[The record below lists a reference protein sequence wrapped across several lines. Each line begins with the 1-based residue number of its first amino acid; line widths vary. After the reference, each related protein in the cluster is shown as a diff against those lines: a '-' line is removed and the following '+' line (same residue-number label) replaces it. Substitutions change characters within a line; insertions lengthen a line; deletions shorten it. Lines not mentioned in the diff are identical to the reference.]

1 VFTWKT
7 GGTKIR
13 ERNLVEFFSMLKSPL
28 GYRYVEDED
37 DDPEMEELDC
47 QKIQTI
53 IGKQEI
59 AKTIFLMGLPVD
71 NGYIPFG
78 VVLHAACKNAYGK
91 KFLVDVEKDA
101 YTIIRQQ
108 EVNCLAT
115 VLKIHNDMNNQKV
128 TNCHE
133 KYFLKFVSL
142 VLIGF

>member
-1 VFTWKT
+1 MFTWRT

-28 GYRYVEDED
+28 GYRYIEDE
-37 DDPEMEELDC
+37 EEDGDLESVEVSR
-47 QKIQTI
+47 IQTI

-71 NGYIPFG
+71 NGFVPFG
-78 VVLHAACKNAYGK
+78 VVLHAACKNGYGK

-108 EVNCLAT
+108 EIRCLAT
-115 VLKIHNDMNNQKV
+115 VIKLHNDALKQKN

-133 KYFLKFVSL
+133 W
-142 VLIGF
+142 